1 MLSLSSQVIQLLLNA
16 GSDYTLENAHGETPL
31 QLARKHYQARLV
43 AKERRWSWQPAM
55 AALEQ
60 AENTAAQ
67 NQAAPANLDDD
78 ECTKVI
84 NFNNAGRMN
93 DDSVCA

>member
-1 MLSLSSQVIQLLLNA
+1 MLSLSPQVIELLLNA
-16 GSDYTLENAHGETPL
+16 GSDHTLENSYGETPL

-60 AENTAAQ
+60 AQNAAAQ
-67 NQAAPANLDDD
+67 NQATPENFGDE

-84 NFNNAGRMN
+84 SRTDCMLM
-93 DDSVCA
+93 

>member
-1 MLSLSSQVIQLLLNA
+1 MIQLLLNA
-16 GSDYTLENAHGETPL
+16 GSDYALENAHGETPL

-60 AENTAAQ
+60 AENAGAQ
-67 NQAAPANLDDD
+67 NQATRANLDDD
-78 ECTKVI
+78 ECTKVM
-84 NFNNAGRMN
+84 NFHNAGRTSDN
-93 DDSVCA
+93 SVLA